1 MLNSLA
7 KRIFGTPNDR
17 YLKKINL
24 LLDEVNNLEQSIINL
39 TDQELKNTTV
49 KLKEI
54 YSANKDLDAILPE
67 AFATVREAAKRVLGQ
82 RHYDAQILGGIVL
95 HQGKISEMKTGEG
108 KTLVSTL
115 PTYLNAITGK
125 GVHIVTVNDYL
136 ARRDSEWMGQIYNF
150 LGLSVGC
157 VIPNLDDEQ
166 RKQAYNA
173 DITYATNNELGFDFL
188 RDNMKFSFDQMVQR
202 EFNFAIVDEV
212 DSILIDEARTPLI
225 ISGPTE
231 DNSELYKTINKLMPE
246 LNEEDLDIDEKT
258 KSVALTEQ
266 GNDNIEKIL
275 KEKNLLKSQNLYDP
289 ENVGIVHHINQAV
302 RANKLFEKDK
312 DYIVNDNKVVI
323 IDEFTGRMME
333 GRRFSDGLHQAL
345 EAKENVSIKNENQT
359 LASVT
364 FQNYFRMYPKLA
376 GMTGTALTEA
386 NEFIEIYNLEVISVP
401 THKKM
406 IRIDQ
411 NDEVYRTAEE
421 KWDAVINNIKIAN
434 KNKQPVLV
442 GTTSIEK
449 SEMLSSLLKK
459 EKIKHN
465 VLNARNHEEEAS
477 IIASAGVPN
486 SVTIATNMAGRGT
499 DIQLGGNKDMIKDT
513 NKNSLHNIET
523 NKKLSLESGGLL
535 VIGTE
540 RHESRRT
547 DNQLRGRS
555 GRQGDPGESKF
566 FLSLEDDLMR
576 IFGTEKLDTV
586 LQKLGLKKGEAIIH
600 TWVNRALQKAQE
612 KVEGRNFEIRKSL
625 LRFDDVMNDQRKAIY
640 EQRRELMQGEDISET
655 IINMRDDIIDDLVNI
670 NIPEKAYAEQW
681 DINSLSTSLKRLGL
695 DLPLSDWSKK
705 DGVTE
710 QEFKKYIKAAADKK
724 LLKKK
729 KYLVKKICKILK
741 NRSCFK
747 L

>member
-231 DNSELYKTINKLMPE
+231 DNSELYKTINKLMPK

-323 IDEFTGRMME
+323 IDEFTGRM
-333 GRRFSDGLHQAL
+333 
-345 EAKENVSIKNENQT
+345 
-359 LASVT
+359 
-364 FQNYFRMYPKLA
+364 
-376 GMTGTALTEA
+376 
-386 NEFIEIYNLEVISVP
+386 IY
-401 THKKM
+401 H
-406 IRIDQ
+406 
-411 NDEVYRTAEE
+411 
-421 KWDAVINNIKIAN
+421 
-434 KNKQPVLV
+434 
-442 GTTSIEK
+442 
-449 SEMLSSLLKK
+449 
-459 EKIKHN
+459 
-465 VLNARNHEEEAS
+465 
-477 IIASAGVPN
+477 
-486 SVTIATNMAGRGT
+486 
-499 DIQLGGNKDMIKDT
+499 
-513 NKNSLHNIET
+513 
-523 NKKLSLESGGLL
+523 
-535 VIGTE
+535 
-540 RHESRRT
+540 
-547 DNQLRGRS
+547 
-555 GRQGDPGESKF
+555 
-566 FLSLEDDLMR
+566 FL
-576 IFGTEKLDTV
+576 
-586 LQKLGLKKGEAIIH
+586 Q
-600 TWVNRALQKAQE
+600 
-612 KVEGRNFEIRKSL
+612 
-625 LRFDDVMNDQRKAIY
+625 
-640 EQRRELMQGEDISET
+640 
-655 IINMRDDIIDDLVNI
+655 
-670 NIPEKAYAEQW
+670 
-681 DINSLSTSLKRLGL
+681 
-695 DLPLSDWSKK
+695 
-705 DGVTE
+705 
-710 QEFKKYIKAAADKK
+710 
-724 LLKKK
+724 
-729 KYLVKKICKILK
+729 
-741 NRSCFK
+741 SCS
-747 L
+747 

>member
-1 MLNSLA
+1 MLNNLA
-7 KRIFGTPNDR
+7 KKIFGTPNDR

-24 LLDEVNNLEQSIINL
+24 ILDEVNKLESNISNLS
-39 TDQELKNTTV
+39 DQELKDTTV
-49 KLKEI
+49 KLKKS
-54 YSANKDLDAILPE
+54 YADNKDLDAILPE
-67 AFATVREAAKRVLGQ
+67 AFATVREAAKRVLEQ

-108 KTLVSTL
+108 KTLVATL
-115 PTYLNAITGK
+115 PAYLNAISGK

-136 ARRDSEWMGQIYNF
+136 ASRDSQWMGQIYNF

-157 VIPNLDDEQ
+157 VIPDLDDEK
-166 RKQAYNA
+166 RKEAYNK

-231 DNSELYKTINKLMPE
+231 DNSELYKTINKLMPA

-312 DYIVNDNKVVI
+312 DYIVSDNKVVI

-386 NEFIEIYNLEVISVP
+386 NEFIEIYSLEVISVP

-421 KWDAVINNIKIAN
+421 KWDAVISNIKIAN
-434 KNKQPVLV
+434 
-442 GTTSIEK
+442 
-449 SEMLSSLLKK
+449 
-459 EKIKHN
+459 
-465 VLNARNHEEEAS
+465 
-477 IIASAGVPN
+477 
-486 SVTIATNMAGRGT
+486 
-499 DIQLGGNKDMIKDT
+499 
-513 NKNSLHNIET
+513 
-523 NKKLSLESGGLL
+523 
-535 VIGTE
+535 
-540 RHESRRT
+540 
-547 DNQLRGRS
+547 
-555 GRQGDPGESKF
+555 
-566 FLSLEDDLMR
+566 
-576 IFGTEKLDTV
+576 
-586 LQKLGLKKGEAIIH
+586 
-600 TWVNRALQKAQE
+600 
-612 KVEGRNFEIRKSL
+612 
-625 LRFDDVMNDQRKAIY
+625 
-640 EQRRELMQGEDISET
+640 
-655 IINMRDDIIDDLVNI
+655 
-670 NIPEKAYAEQW
+670 
-681 DINSLSTSLKRLGL
+681 
-695 DLPLSDWSKK
+695 
-705 DGVTE
+705 
-710 QEFKKYIKAAADKK
+710 
-724 LLKKK
+724 
-729 KYLVKKICKILK
+729 
-741 NRSCFK
+741 
-747 L
+747 